1 MLLAVAG
8 DDVQPLRLDP
18 LEALEQGGVDAHLED
33 GAGLDRASELR
44 VGDVVAPPTEGGA
57 RAIAAL
63 EQEVRVAAPPAVE
76 EGRLEDDV
84 GAVAHRFEGHGLRG
98 AQLVG
103 RAQVFL
109 RDLDDTK
116 PARTK
121 RRKVRRLVQ
130 VALLLDQLDRRIVT
144 PDRLLP
150 AALDTPE
157 LECREMVAGQVSDEV
172 RGTDD
177 QGPVGCDL
185 HVRTVAAGRA
195 SLPVRPPGRRAATR
209 TRRGRDRRPPGTGR
223 RG

>member
-1 MLLAVAG
+1 MLLAVSG

-18 LEALEQGGVDAHLED
+18 LEAFQHGGVDTHLKD
-33 GAGLDRASELR
+33 GTSLDRASQLR
-44 VGDVVAPPTEGGA
+44 VADVVAPSTEGGA
-57 RAIAAL
+57 RTIVAL
-63 EQEVRVAAPPAVE
+63 EEEVRVSAPPAVE

-84 GAVAHRFEGHGLRG
+84 GTVAHRSEGHGLRG
-98 AQLVG
+98 PQLVR

-130 VALLLDQLDRRIVT
+130 VAFLLDQLDRRIVT

-172 RGTDD
+172 RGD
-177 QGPVGCDL
+177 
-185 HVRTVAAGRA
+185 
-195 SLPVRPPGRRAATR
+195 
-209 TRRGRDRRPPGTGR
+209 
-223 RG
+223 